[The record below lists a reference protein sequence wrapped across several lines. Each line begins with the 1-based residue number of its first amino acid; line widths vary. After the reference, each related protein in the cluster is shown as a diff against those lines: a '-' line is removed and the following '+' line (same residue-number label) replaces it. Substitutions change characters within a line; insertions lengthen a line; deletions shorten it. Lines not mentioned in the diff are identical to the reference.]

1 MTGDEVE
8 LDSFFRKFLGLRKF
22 GRNAT
27 LHMESRPDGTT
38 FVNLQLEVAKNQ
50 KPGPEAPQAPLRG
63 NQPDVAAVVGHGD
76 GDAPVPV
83 RGGEAPVRDNQRDEH
98 CQHFVVQHVGRRP
111 EKSRRRGIR
120 SRERR
125 RLRRE
130 ADQMKMEA
138 EQASND
144 ETTEEVEMSK
154 LTTEEVHEV
163 MKTTKLD
170 AERDASINEIEN
182 KKESAVTESLH
193 DGREELEKANKTI
206 VELSKNL
213 TMKESEFAEMKSRY
227 FLCIE
232 KSKSAIRSLEQDA
245 ARRNEAEE

>member
-50 KPGPEAPQAPLRG
+50 KPGPPDVLPLIPVPPVRGGEVPLAPLCG

-83 RGGEAPVRDNQRDEH
+83 RGGKAPVRDNERDEH
-98 CQHFVVQHVGRRP
+98 CQHFVVQHGGRNGRRP

-120 SRERR
+120 SRE
-125 RLRRE
+125 LI
-130 ADQMKMEA
+130 K
-138 EQASND
+138 
-144 ETTEEVEMSK
+144 
-154 LTTEEVHEV
+154 
-163 MKTTKLD
+163 
-170 AERDASINEIEN
+170 
-182 KKESAVTESLH
+182 
-193 DGREELEKANKTI
+193 
-206 VELSKNL
+206 
-213 TMKESEFAEMKSRY
+213 
-227 FLCIE
+227 
-232 KSKSAIRSLEQDA
+232 
-245 ARRNEAEE
+245 

>member
-27 LHMESRPDGTT
+27 LHMESRPDGKT
-38 FVNLQLEVAKNQ
+38 FVNLQLEVAKN
-50 KPGPEAPQAPLRG
+50 PGPHDVLPLAPAPVRGGEAPVRG
-63 NQPDVAAVVGHGD
+63 NQPDVAVVVRHGD

-83 RGGEAPVRDNQRDEH
+83 RGGEAPVGENQRDEQY
-98 CQHFVVQHVGRRP
+98 CEPFVEQHGGRNGRRP
-111 EKSRRRGIR
+111 EKSQRRGIR

-144 ETTEEVEMSK
+144 IEFIETTEEVEMSK
-154 LTTEEVHEV
+154 LI
-163 MKTTKLD
+163 D
-170 AERDASINEIEN
+170 DIS
-182 KKESAVTESLH
+182 
-193 DGREELEKANKTI
+193 
-206 VELSKNL
+206 
-213 TMKESEFAEMKSRY
+213 
-227 FLCIE
+227 
-232 KSKSAIRSLEQDA
+232 
-245 ARRNEAEE
+245 